1 MQDNETI
8 YTPAKLNLFLK
19 ITEKR
24 DDGYHNIRSGITFI
38 NLFDVIEIKRSA
50 KMKITYHGPY
60 RPENGFYSNCIIQKT
75 LNFLDL
81 KPRIN
86 LEINIKKNIYFVY
99 KSI

>member
-38 NLFDVIEIKRSA
+38 NL
-50 KMKITYHGPY
+50 
-60 RPENGFYSNCIIQKT
+60 
-75 LNFLDL
+75 LN
-81 KPRIN
+81 KQQG
-86 LEINIKKNIYFVY
+86 V
-99 KSI
+99 

>member
-50 KMKITYHGPY
+50 KMKIMISII
-60 RPENGFYSNCIIQKT
+60 RLFSN
-75 LNFLDL
+75 F
-81 KPRIN
+81 
-86 LEINIKKNIYFVY
+86 KKQI
-99 KSI
+99 

>member
-60 RPENGFYSNCIIQKT
+60 RPENGFYSNCIIQKLSLIHISEPT
-75 LNFLDL
+75 R
-81 KPRIN
+81 P
-86 LEINIKKNIYFVY
+86 Y
-99 KSI
+99 